1 VTRAH
6 HAPPHFV
13 HQTLEPVGPFI
24 SLKLF
29 PIPVSA
35 TRPCNSC
42 AQALG
47 RHPEGL
53 HVFAML
59 CRGVSAAKRAS
70 SAVVA
75 SSRCMASAAGLR
87 QTLVHDEHVEA
98 GATMVSVIE
107 WLVCVL
113 HLCSHCNGADRVQLR
128 APALLQW
135 HCRVHVCTTHRP
147 HCTHYSRSNLSARTV
162 ACCFLVAKLN
172 PLLSKSSRLCTA
184 QHFSC
189 AAPTAVDLAPSLTL
203 SSYTPTH

>member
-1 VTRAH
+1 
-6 HAPPHFV
+6 
-13 HQTLEPVGPFI
+13 
-24 SLKLF
+24 
-29 PIPVSA
+29 
-35 TRPCNSC
+35 
-42 AQALG
+42 
-47 RHPEGL
+47 
-53 HVFAML
+53 ML

-189 AAPTAVDLAPSLTL
+189 AAPTAVNLPRSLAHPVIVHANPLAHSHVIACMSTHKIARSPALTHANSLNSL
-203 SSYTPTH
+203 AR